1 MGIELRKSGETTTDA
16 LQQPAAQVAGGIAIA
31 RAEKDISSSS
41 GQYLEATRWLANH
54 YSHPF
59 ARSAIE
65 RGLPDDFENMDI
77 SILARVLS
85 AVGLKSKIVNQQL
98 AKIDPLI
105 LPCVLISNEGVL
117 YILTNLESDNRI
129 AVLVNPSQIEKI
141 YKLPF
146 AKLQEQFR
154 SQIVL
159 VTPDQDASNARMDPD
174 AIEADHSPHHWLWQ
188 PIRQHSGA
196 WFQILLAA
204 LGSNILALALPIF
217 VMNVYDRVIPNLV
230 MVTLWSLAGGVIIAL
245 LLDLVLKTV
254 RTNVLE
260 LAGRRI
266 DMKVGSTLFKQAM
279 DIKLLERKGGAAT
292 IASQIRDFESVRE
305 FFASSSF
312 IAVIDLLFVGIFIA
326 VLWLI
331 VGPIAIVPLVAVPIV
346 IILALIAQ
354 IPIGTAIKKSQQLSA
369 KRHLVLIESL
379 LGIETIKSVNGE
391 RVMQREWENA
401 VAASSRISGKSRFWS
416 TFAISGTM
424 LVQQAVSVA
433 IIVWGVY
440 LVAKGEISVGGLIA
454 ANILA
459 GRVLAPLG
467 NISQTLLRAQQ
478 AIKSLAT
485 ISELM
490 KLPTDNAH
498 VVSSELTVTNG
509 KIEISNLNFTYPD
522 SKVPALE
529 NVSFNV
535 KPGEVVAILGRVGS
549 GKTTL
554 GKMLIKL
561 LEPDSGTILVD
572 GYEIRQYETGSLRD
586 AIGYLPQDPELF
598 TGTIRENL
606 LLGKPDASEEEIKRA
621 LYFAGM
627 DFFIAENPDG
637 LNQFVGEKGNRLSG
651 GQRQAISLARL
662 LLRQPKLLYLD
673 EPTNAMDHTT
683 EAIVI
688 ARLKEL
694 VDSGVSMIVSTHRH
708 SFANIAER
716 LVVLDKGKKILD
728 GPRAQ
733 VLKKLTLTQPKAK
746 V

>member
-1 MGIELRKSGETTTDA
+1 MGIELRKSEDTTTDA
-16 LQQPAAQVAGGIAIA
+16 LQQSAGEVAGGIAIA
-31 RAEKDISSSS
+31 RAESDNSSPS
-41 GQYLEATRWLANH
+41 GQYIEVTRWLANY

-65 RGLPDDFENMDI
+65 SGLPDDYEKMDI
-77 SILARVLS
+77 TILARVLS
-85 AVGLKSKIVNQQL
+85 AVGLKSKIVDQQL
-98 AKIDPLI
+98 SKIDSLI
-105 LPCVLISNEGVL
+105 LPCVLISNEGTM
-117 YILTNLESDNRI
+117 YILTNLETDNRI
-129 AVLVNPSQIEKI
+129 AVLINPSQTKKI

-146 AKLQEQFR
+146 AKLKEQFQ
-154 SQIVL
+154 SKIVL
-159 VTPDQDASNARMDPD
+159 VAPDQDASNARMDPD

-188 PIRQHSGA
+188 PIRQHRGA
-196 WFQILLAA
+196 WVQILFAA

-354 IPIGTAIKKSQQLSA
+354 IPIGSAIKKSQQLSA

-424 LVQQAVSVA
+424 LVQQGVSVA

-440 LVAKGEISVGGLIA
+440 LVARGEISIGGLIA

-478 AIKSLAT
+478 AMKSLAT
-485 ISELM
+485 ISEFM
-490 KLPTDNAH
+490 KLPTDGGS
-498 VVSSELTVTNG
+498 VVRSELSVTKGN
-509 KIEISNLNFTYPD
+509 IEINWLNFTYPG
-522 SKVPALE
+522 SKVPALSE
-529 NVSFNV
+529 VSFTV

-572 GYEIRQYETGSLRD
+572 GYEIRQYETNSLRD

-627 DFFIAENPDG
+627 DYFISENADG

-708 SFANIAER
+708 SFADIAGR
-716 LVVLDKGKKILD
+716 LIVLDKGKKILD

-733 VLKKLTLTQPKAK
+733 ILKKLTITQPNRKG
-746 V
+746 